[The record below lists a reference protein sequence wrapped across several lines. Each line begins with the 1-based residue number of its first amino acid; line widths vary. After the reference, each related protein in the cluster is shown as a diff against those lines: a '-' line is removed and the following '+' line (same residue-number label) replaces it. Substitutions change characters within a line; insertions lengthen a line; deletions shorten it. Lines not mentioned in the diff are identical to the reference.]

1 MQAFKIKSES
11 LGFDQTIYG
20 YEAPKPEA
28 VFDLMKQ
35 SVPQEQM
42 LGLFKDGASEAD
54 KSIVRD
60 AVRYGFFDGEGS
72 FSDGFKKAVDDVFG
86 GLQKLPQSSE
96 RDAMLREV
104 LNQSPG
110 SYEQKPR
117 SKLNMTENFMRDFG
131 MLEHNFATQA
141 KDTTEI
147 EKKFDADTLA
157 KVEQASIRLMGSATD
172 LSNQSRKSIWN
183 AKEEMIRALGYYDL
197 PQTDEVRAMVASKAM
212 NYSQKQS
219 KADMFQGFA
228 NAYVGYK
235 MLADLGIKAYDSP
248 SVMNPFTN
256 WRDHTD
262 DQIDSQINFLQE
274 QNKAMVA
281 MGKGARTFAEI
292 SGDIDL
298 YNDLATGRIKPDQE
312 RALMYELAG
321 ELPEA
326 VLTAGVTSGVVA
338 GKNVL
343 RKGAVTQLTKEAT
356 DVAGELARLKDLKQ
370 KAIKQ
375 NSNGSLDTVIDGLS
389 NKEKVAQKNL
399 DEIYT
404 KFEKKTKAGSNVMF
418 GNKIMGRTAQAVGGT
433 AEVVGRTLQFL
444 KQVGPEMAKSF
455 IIKKGLATTEQ
466 GASEI
471 LSKIGYGAVG
481 AGALYTATTDDSSK
495 PLLYALGF
503 ALGPKVLEDIGR
515 SVRMYGEEALK
526 MDRIMPYFKRL
537 GQSPVDNPTPAG
549 AIFDRESVNYGLLE
563 TASMVAQDAFRK
575 KNMPGIGKAVARGM
589 EYVPGTGAMNRI
601 MQGGIAG
608 ASVPMAMG
616 YGLGGA
622 EGAGAGLGTSVPFIA
637 VGGAHGELKRYT
649 SENQLKLKQLGQV
662 KEYESGL
669 TEIRKKQF
677 KRLAPEER
685 TAIAEISAYFPD
697 VVIDYIDNPG
707 GTRGQYTV
715 QDGQGHILIN
725 TSKSYD
731 KKGSSVLDAIL
742 AHEIGHYVKSHNLH
756 HVINDALLGSVEK
769 GTTGFFT
776 KLDENGKP
784 IIDKSDPLNS
794 SYVLNDQFAK
804 YAKATEQDVNKGK
817 ASYVGERILVGGIK
831 KQYMDKLRASKG
843 VDPGTIARYEND
855 DRLIAE
861 EYFAEHQADRILT
874 GKTRRIAMQGPYG
887 RMFDSIGNTLLNS
900 KFVKKLGLSLGG
912 KMSIDGSKLIFF
924 DKEKG
929 KSTLPFNKALDEISK
944 EFERKTIG
952 RTKEEIDREYG
963 ENRVQIDGIQQ
974 GEFEVRPQDYGNMQA
989 MEHFNNGGVLDT
1001 NPDGSLKT
1009 DNGKAV
1015 LLSKKQQDQRA
1026 KSQANNLIELIQRH
1040 QRTNP
1045 EGLPDGH
1052 VTLYETADGRLR
1064 GTGRYL
1070 DPRIIDE
1077 LEDTGLYNEKQI
1089 NFLRM
1094 ASDAGRKQQPGI
1106 HQDANENPE
1115 FFYDSFGNATRN
1127 PDYDPDAPLGD
1138 FQGPPKNQFLMMYYK
1153 AMGRDR
1159 RYKTIRGAM
1168 RDALVYGITVTKD
1181 ANIIIDTI
1189 DRHQLEKNVDHL
1201 LKSKSRADK
1210 AMREFNIGDAGE
1222 LKKKILSDL
1231 IDYTTEHHKNIV
1243 TGSDES
1249 KFTKGQS
1256 NILNSAF
1263 GALRKSQIDL
1273 NPVLEGLGDA
1283 KSQRMASARSRRL
1296 DRIANM
1302 NPFGDGMHLHIRK
1315 IQNVLNP
1322 SPSPSPMAMLMPDD
1336 GVSAS
1341 GKNKEIARDNS
1352 MFMPAD
1358 EAFDYRGSHRA
1369 PDREYGAPLSELT
1382 PMYPDDVYSQAG
1394 FRYYTDGGIMAVEA
1408 MDIAHRMRGKPDE
1421 DVTVYRAIPGEAMPV
1436 INPGDW
1442 VTTVRE
1448 YAELH
1453 GEHINLKNP
1462 TIVEQKV
1469 PAGDLF
1475 TEGNSILEYGYDP
1488 GAHIDSKAM
1497 FMPADIKDSQPLQR
1511 QPGPQMLGVDF
1522 FYNDKVV
1529 LIGPYPVGRAP
1540 ARNEKSEPIM
1550 RGRFQIFE
1558 RSEFDKANAKRE
1570 QISEH
1575 GYVEGSITDD
1585 GFFDALI
1592 DIRINKGVRKKGLG
1606 TDVVHSL
1613 AHHALDGE
1621 MLVKDIQASAKKFWQ
1636 KIGSEDF
1643 KPFTESG
1650 YKTRTEAKLK
1660 APGATRSLRPTDDQ
1674 GMLMPDDQGELDF
1687 RSEDD
1692 YLGNLKRDMSD
1703 RSLGLQDA
1711 LLKNLYPKLPGRV
1724 TITQL
1729 EQMIKKDPALV
1740 EYNKDTKILD
1750 KIKSAF
1756 GGSGKINKSFI
1767 LKYVD
1772 EYGPRL
1778 VAHTNDNF
1786 KGTASPD
1793 LPGEYSITYYQD
1805 GNFKGKP
1812 YRKNVHQPPANNIVF
1827 HERKFEGAFYHEDA
1841 DGNLIADDE
1850 YVVTE
1855 AQSDPHQDARKG
1867 INDAKPVN
1875 PETNPKVGYRSDADE
1890 NLQFE
1895 LEVID
1900 SDIRANNKAFDKSK
1914 AYFVDEIIPQMQ
1926 RAFNLTNQR
1935 IQEHIFNGGVYN
1947 IKIPPSREIGRGLY
1961 NRIINE
1967 VRDTFGDSP
1976 NVPYNKLGNT
1986 TEIYDMRGFD
1996 SSYEIVVRPGLSSN
2010 ATAMVKRAIAD
2021 LREKYSDIDIL
2032 NVSTHPHIHQYK
2044 PVEIFYDKDIETV
2057 RVSDPDGRAPNG
2069 VDDRELELDPL
2080 EERTVSRLIEKTFEA
2095 YEDFVGGFKG
2105 DFLVGTEFHPK
2116 QAFYDLNPNIGLE
2129 IDKFDTLVN
2138 ATKHENNRL
2147 IKKYRDIKVKLDR
2160 AVSIDTYKKWVPKVI
2175 KAGIRNAIKGDH
2187 GAYSILSGEQI
2198 GMAETM
2204 PSDANGI
2211 IYKKNENGR
2220 YDLSV
2225 TNDQGNGRFEY
2236 VVDEVNLTPQEVV
2249 NYVGKDIF
2257 ARYIEPGKG
2266 VGRKE
2271 KTLQLGG
2278 KEGDI
2283 DGLRIIPNLKPFR
2296 SFYDGEMVKTT
2307 NKIAKKMGL
2316 KPMEYV
2322 PPVRIPVGNFSIKF
2336 PEDYNV
2342 TPTLVALEKAGAKFD
2357 TDMDGSLDIRETDRL
2372 VKDPTTGRITNK
2384 GTNHH
2389 VSFKMELQA
2398 DRSGPIKNELRND
2411 HGLGADMIE
2420 PLIRKM
2426 LEDTKQSFG
2435 ESVIVK
2441 FEDKKSHARHRLS
2454 LFPEDAPKNG
2464 AERFEWRHSPA
2475 GEKWFNDLQE
2485 KMTLHMPDDTE
2496 SSGPPQS
2503 GSALRQHFPEAIEV
2517 KQAVNEDGSL
2527 KFKPKE
2533 DADGN
2538 PEKDENGNPILLP
2551 VYDTIG
2557 YDLEGSP
2564 VVQSFTGKKGT
2575 KINYDVD
2582 GLDYINNTE
2591 KERLKKILE
2600 SGALDESA
2608 DRLEE
2613 SMTNWLKDPEIQAG
2627 DGWYSRMRTKLSNAL
2642 GNQHEIF
2649 AQLLGATSANTP
2661 VEENFMQAIEALELH
2676 ESGKYDQMVKTYIEG
2691 YNAYKDGTIAKMMY
2705 EKGMATKKEVMK
2717 KDNTFVNSKTI
2728 NKKMLTRWVAG
2739 KNASGRQVR
2748 KPLVPLRKNGKKFN
2762 KNSGAVMRV
2771 LAGSWLS
2778 LGSAPKTPNFA
2789 GNLTGRT
2796 LQATIDVWAG
2806 RLLRRLMYQG
2816 QSKWRIQPASETG
2829 VTNIDFAIGQIV
2841 FDEVGKRMKKN
2852 PDDLQAIAWF
2862 GEKDLWGK
2870 NNWTGDTGE
2879 FKSSFDEPFE
2889 AYFPPGKPRE
2899 SHKEGAKI
2907 IEYHRAKRN
2916 KSKWEKEKAN
2926 PGMFLK
2932 KSGKK
2937 YTLDETKTK
2946 LKDARSRFNKAK
2958 NKDIVRKFLSG
2969 TR

>member
-1 MQAFKIKSES
+1 
-11 LGFDQTIYG
+11 
-20 YEAPKPEA
+20 
-28 VFDLMKQ
+28 
-35 SVPQEQM
+35 
-42 LGLFKDGASEAD
+42 
-54 KSIVRD
+54 
-60 AVRYGFFDGEGS
+60 
-72 FSDGFKKAVDDVFG
+72 
-86 GLQKLPQSSE
+86 
-96 RDAMLREV
+96 
-104 LNQSPG
+104 
-110 SYEQKPR
+110 
-117 SKLNMTENFMRDFG
+117 
-131 MLEHNFATQA
+131 
-141 KDTTEI
+141 
-147 EKKFDADTLA
+147 
-157 KVEQASIRLMGSATD
+157 
-172 LSNQSRKSIWN
+172 
-183 AKEEMIRALGYYDL
+183 
-197 PQTDEVRAMVASKAM
+197 
-212 NYSQKQS
+212 
-219 KADMFQGFA
+219 
-228 NAYVGYK
+228 
-235 MLADLGIKAYDSP
+235 
-248 SVMNPFTN
+248 
-256 WRDHTD
+256 
-262 DQIDSQINFLQE
+262 
-274 QNKAMVA
+274 
-281 MGKGARTFAEI
+281 
-292 SGDIDL
+292 
-298 YNDLATGRIKPDQE
+298 
-312 RALMYELAG
+312 
-321 ELPEA
+321 
-326 VLTAGVTSGVVA
+326 
-338 GKNVL
+338 
-343 RKGAVTQLTKEAT
+343 
-356 DVAGELARLKDLKQ
+356 
-370 KAIKQ
+370 
-375 NSNGSLDTVIDGLS
+375 
-389 NKEKVAQKNL
+389 
-399 DEIYT
+399 
-404 KFEKKTKAGSNVMF
+404 
-418 GNKIMGRTAQAVGGT
+418 
-433 AEVVGRTLQFL
+433 
-444 KQVGPEMAKSF
+444 
-455 IIKKGLATTEQ
+455 
-466 GASEI
+466 
-471 LSKIGYGAVG
+471 
-481 AGALYTATTDDSSK
+481 
-495 PLLYALGF
+495 
-503 ALGPKVLEDIGR
+503 
-515 SVRMYGEEALK
+515 
-526 MDRIMPYFKRL
+526 
-537 GQSPVDNPTPAG
+537 
-549 AIFDRESVNYGLLE
+549 
-563 TASMVAQDAFRK
+563 
-575 KNMPGIGKAVARGM
+575 
-589 EYVPGTGAMNRI
+589 
-601 MQGGIAG
+601 
-608 ASVPMAMG
+608 
-616 YGLGGA
+616 
-622 EGAGAGLGTSVPFIA
+622 
-637 VGGAHGELKRYT
+637 
-649 SENQLKLKQLGQV
+649 
-662 KEYESGL
+662 
-669 TEIRKKQF
+669 
-677 KRLAPEER
+677 
-685 TAIAEISAYFPD
+685 
-697 VVIDYIDNPG
+697 
-707 GTRGQYTV
+707 
-715 QDGQGHILIN
+715 
-725 TSKSYD
+725 
-731 KKGSSVLDAIL
+731 
-742 AHEIGHYVKSHNLH
+742 
-756 HVINDALLGSVEK
+756 
-769 GTTGFFT
+769 
-776 KLDENGKP
+776 
-784 IIDKSDPLNS
+784 
-794 SYVLNDQFAK
+794 
-804 YAKATEQDVNKGK
+804 
-817 ASYVGERILVGGIK
+817 
-831 KQYMDKLRASKG
+831 
-843 VDPGTIARYEND
+843 
-855 DRLIAE
+855 
-861 EYFAEHQADRILT
+861 
-874 GKTRRIAMQGPYG
+874 
-887 RMFDSIGNTLLNS
+887 
-900 KFVKKLGLSLGG
+900 
-912 KMSIDGSKLIFF
+912 
-924 DKEKG
+924 
-929 KSTLPFNKALDEISK
+929 
-944 EFERKTIG
+944 
-952 RTKEEIDREYG
+952 
-963 ENRVQIDGIQQ
+963 
-974 GEFEVRPQDYGNMQA
+974 
-989 MEHFNNGGVLDT
+989 
-1001 NPDGSLKT
+1001 
-1009 DNGKAV
+1009 
-1015 LLSKKQQDQRA
+1015 
-1026 KSQANNLIELIQRH
+1026 
-1040 QRTNP
+1040 
-1045 EGLPDGH
+1045 
-1052 VTLYETADGRLR
+1052 
-1064 GTGRYL
+1064 
-1070 DPRIIDE
+1070 
-1077 LEDTGLYNEKQI
+1077 
-1089 NFLRM
+1089 
-1094 ASDAGRKQQPGI
+1094 
-1106 HQDANENPE
+1106 
-1115 FFYDSFGNATRN
+1115 
-1127 PDYDPDAPLGD
+1127 
-1138 FQGPPKNQFLMMYYK
+1138 
-1153 AMGRDR
+1153 
-1159 RYKTIRGAM
+1159 
-1168 RDALVYGITVTKD
+1168 
-1181 ANIIIDTI
+1181 
-1189 DRHQLEKNVDHL
+1189 
-1201 LKSKSRADK
+1201 
-1210 AMREFNIGDAGE
+1210 
-1222 LKKKILSDL
+1222 
-1231 IDYTTEHHKNIV
+1231 
-1243 TGSDES
+1243 
-1249 KFTKGQS
+1249 
-1256 NILNSAF
+1256 
-1263 GALRKSQIDL
+1263 
-1273 NPVLEGLGDA
+1273 
-1283 KSQRMASARSRRL
+1283 
-1296 DRIANM
+1296 
-1302 NPFGDGMHLHIRK
+1302 
-1315 IQNVLNP
+1315 
-1322 SPSPSPMAMLMPDD
+1322 
-1336 GVSAS
+1336 
-1341 GKNKEIARDNS
+1341 
-1352 MFMPAD
+1352 
-1358 EAFDYRGSHRA
+1358 
-1369 PDREYGAPLSELT
+1369 
-1382 PMYPDDVYSQAG
+1382 
-1394 FRYYTDGGIMAVEA
+1394 
-1408 MDIAHRMRGKPDE
+1408 
-1421 DVTVYRAIPGEAMPV
+1421 
-1436 INPGDW
+1436 
-1442 VTTVRE
+1442 
-1448 YAELH
+1448 
-1453 GEHINLKNP
+1453 
-1462 TIVEQKV
+1462 
-1469 PAGDLF
+1469 
-1475 TEGNSILEYGYDP
+1475 
-1488 GAHIDSKAM
+1488 
-1497 FMPADIKDSQPLQR
+1497 
-1511 QPGPQMLGVDF
+1511 
-1522 FYNDKVV
+1522 
-1529 LIGPYPVGRAP
+1529 
-1540 ARNEKSEPIM
+1540 
-1550 RGRFQIFE
+1550 
-1558 RSEFDKANAKRE
+1558 
-1570 QISEH
+1570 
-1575 GYVEGSITDD
+1575 
-1585 GFFDALI
+1585 
-1592 DIRINKGVRKKGLG
+1592 
-1606 TDVVHSL
+1606 
-1613 AHHALDGE
+1613 
-1621 MLVKDIQASAKKFWQ
+1621 
-1636 KIGSEDF
+1636 
-1643 KPFTESG
+1643 
-1650 YKTRTEAKLK
+1650 
-1660 APGATRSLRPTDDQ
+1660 
-1674 GMLMPDDQGELDF
+1674 
-1687 RSEDD
+1687 
-1692 YLGNLKRDMSD
+1692 
-1703 RSLGLQDA
+1703 
-1711 LLKNLYPKLPGRV
+1711 
-1724 TITQL
+1724 
-1729 EQMIKKDPALV
+1729 
-1740 EYNKDTKILD
+1740 
-1750 KIKSAF
+1750 
-1756 GGSGKINKSFI
+1756 
-1767 LKYVD
+1767 
-1772 EYGPRL
+1772 
-1778 VAHTNDNF
+1778 
-1786 KGTASPD
+1786 
-1793 LPGEYSITYYQD
+1793 
-1805 GNFKGKP
+1805 
-1812 YRKNVHQPPANNIVF
+1812 
-1827 HERKFEGAFYHEDA
+1827 
-1841 DGNLIADDE
+1841 
-1850 YVVTE
+1850 
-1855 AQSDPHQDARKG
+1855 
-1867 INDAKPVN
+1867 
-1875 PETNPKVGYRSDADE
+1875 
-1890 NLQFE
+1890 
-1895 LEVID
+1895 
-1900 SDIRANNKAFDKSK
+1900 
-1914 AYFVDEIIPQMQ
+1914 
-1926 RAFNLTNQR
+1926 
-1935 IQEHIFNGGVYN
+1935 
-1947 IKIPPSREIGRGLY
+1947 
-1961 NRIINE
+1961 
-1967 VRDTFGDSP
+1967 
-1976 NVPYNKLGNT
+1976 
-1986 TEIYDMRGFD
+1986 MRGFD

-2021 LREKYSDIDIL
+2021 LKEKYSDIDIL

-2069 VDDRELELDPL
+2069 VDDRELEIDPL

-2147 IKKYRDIKVKLDR
+2147 IKKYADIKVKLDR

-2175 KAGIRNAIKGDH
+2175 KAGIRNAIREGH

-2220 YDLSV
+2220 YNLSV

-2278 KEGDI
+2278 EEGDI

-2608 DRLEE
+2608 DRLEK